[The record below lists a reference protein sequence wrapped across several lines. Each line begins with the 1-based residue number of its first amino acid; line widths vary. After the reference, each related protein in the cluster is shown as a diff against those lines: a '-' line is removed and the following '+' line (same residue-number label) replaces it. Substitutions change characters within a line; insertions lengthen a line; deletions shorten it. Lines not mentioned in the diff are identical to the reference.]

1 MGTLKDW
8 YAKNEDWAAPAGVAT
23 VSAAALLAGA
33 PLSAVAFGAKSLL
46 SYAGDRSSLRA
57 TKDNQADINSDLE
70 KANAMVGKE
79 AQLRPELSES
89 IAEARKLYQEGRI
102 RAETGFDPAQK
113 AAFESDLSSQIKGDR
128 MAAMEAGGGQ
138 SGNYIQQVL
147 NNRKANTL
155 LDFASKDAMLKQNKV
170 EALNPLYNN
179 IQQNANTV
187 QGQQNLYDQA
197 LAKSI
202 SDLKLN
208 KYMLREDVGQKKSA
222 IFNKMGS
229 TLGDA
234 MKMFGSG
241 GEGGG
246 SGSAPSAS
254 SINGSMAETGNYN
267 EIGTMIG

>member
-8 YAKNEDWAAPAGVAT
+8 YAKNENWAAPAGVGVA
-23 VSAAALLAGA
+23 SAAALLAGA
-33 PLSAVAFGAKSLL
+33 PPQAVAMGAKSLL
-46 SYAGDRSSLRA
+46 GYAGDRASLRA
-57 TKDNQADINSDLE
+57 TTDNQADINSDLE

-113 AAFESDLSSQIKGDR
+113 AAFESDISSQIKGDR

-138 SGNYIQQVL
+138 AGNYIGAVL

-155 LDFASKDAMLKQNKV
+155 LDFASKDAGLKLEKQN
-170 EALNPLYNN
+170 ALAPLYNN

-187 QGQQNLYDQA
+187 QNQQNLYDQA

-234 MKMFGSG
+234 MKSFGSG
-241 GEGGG
+241 SEGG
-246 SGSAPSAS
+246 STPSAS
-254 SINGSMAETGNYN
+254 SAGSINGSMAETGNYN